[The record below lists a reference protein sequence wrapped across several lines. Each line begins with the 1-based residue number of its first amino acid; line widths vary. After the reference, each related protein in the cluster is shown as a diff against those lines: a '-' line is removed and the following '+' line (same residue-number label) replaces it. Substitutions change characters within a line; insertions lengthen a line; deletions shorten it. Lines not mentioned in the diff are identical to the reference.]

1 MVIKMISREK
11 LIRLLNQK
19 KAEYS
24 SSNYKQIRRGICKAI
39 SIAHN
44 MPTVDAVEVVQCKDC
59 IHFKYDD
66 YCDHDKMEHSFCRED
81 DYCSYGERKMDAE
94 VQDEI

>member
-1 MVIKMISREK
+1 MNMISREK

-39 SIAHN
+39 RIACE
-44 MPTVDAVEVVQCKDC
+44 MPTVDAVEVVRCKDC
-59 IHFKYDD
+59 KHWGTGYGGETEHAKVCEFANYMVGANG
-66 YCDHDKMEHSFCRED
+66 YCV
-81 DYCSYGERKMDAE
+81 YGEKMDME
-94 VQDEI
+94 VK